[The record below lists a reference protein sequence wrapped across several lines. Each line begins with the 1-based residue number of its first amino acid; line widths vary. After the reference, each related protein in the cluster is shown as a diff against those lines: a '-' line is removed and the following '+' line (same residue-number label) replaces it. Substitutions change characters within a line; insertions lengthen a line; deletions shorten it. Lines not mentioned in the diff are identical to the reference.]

1 MIAGGDEHDYMLAKK
16 QAQVLRISVAE
27 FVRRVIRDA
36 LPIVGQNSRMKFVGL
51 VESGDPQSSQSIL
64 TSSMHC
70 PIWS

>member
-1 MIAGGDEHDYMLAKK
+1 MIAGVDEHDYMLAKK

-36 LPIVGQNSRMKFVGL
+36 LPIVGQNPWMKFVGL